1 MIMRRYT
8 SLRWAALAAAAAV
21 ALAGCGG
28 GSDSGGSSG
37 APISSEESGPSGAGS
52 EDAGAE
58 DADSA
63 APESGGDAADEEL
76 TGEHIAREAGL
87 DITVKDLDKSVE
99 QVRSVAE
106 DADGRVSCEQTR
118 IDPDG
123 QWSSTRIEVTVPAE
137 ELDATLAELEDLGE
151 VTERTSETTDLSS
164 TYTDTDA
171 RVRTMKKSIS
181 RLEKLLDGA
190 DDLGQVIKIEDELT
204 DREAD
209 LESLTRRLKALEKRT
224 TTAPIT
230 LDLSTDSAPTSD
242 EDETGFV
249 AGLQH
254 GWSAFTASL
263 AVLVTVLGAVLPFA
277 VVLALVI
284 APLWWWIR
292 RRRSGVS
299 ES

>member
-1 MIMRRYT
+1 MIMRRYA
-8 SLRWAALAAAAAV
+8 SLRWAGLTAAAAV

-28 GSDSGGSSG
+28 SSDSGGSSG
-37 APISSEESGPSGAGS
+37 PPPSSVDSSQVEAGS
-52 EDAGAE
+52 EDSAEPATAG
-58 DADSA
+58 DGSDQ
-63 APESGGDAADEEL
+63 DL
-76 TGEHIAREAGL
+76 TSEHIAREAGL

-99 QVRSVAE
+99 RVRSVAE
-106 DADGRVSCEQTR
+106 AADGRVSSEQTR
-118 IDPDG
+118 IDPDRE
-123 QWSSTRIEVTVPAE
+123 WSSTRIEVTVPAE
-137 ELDATLAELEDLGE
+137 ELDATLTKLEDLGK
-151 VTERTSETTDLSS
+151 VTERTSETQDLSS

-230 LDLSTDSAPTSD
+230 LDLSTDSAPAD
-242 EDETGFV
+242 QEDETGFV
-249 AGLQH
+249 AGLKN
-254 GWSAFTASL
+254 GWSAFTTSL
-263 AVLVTVLGAVLPFA
+263 GVLVTALGAVLPFA
-277 VVLALVI
+277 VVIALVLT
-284 APLWWWIR
+284 PVWWWIR

>member
-1 MIMRRYT
+1 MIMRRYA
-8 SLRWAALAAAAAV
+8 SLRWAALTAAAAV

-37 APISSEESGPSGAGS
+37 APSYSADSGPSADGPEADTAASESAGDGA
-52 EDAGAE
+52 DQ
-58 DADSA
+58 D
-63 APESGGDAADEEL
+63 L
-76 TGEHIAREAGL
+76 TSEHIAREAGL

-99 QVRSVAE
+99 RVRSVAE
-106 DADGRVSCEQTR
+106 AADGRISSEQTR
-118 IDPDG
+118 IDPDHE
-123 QWSSTRIEVTVPAE
+123 WSTTRIEVTVPTE
-137 ELDATLAELEDLGE
+137 ELDPTLAKLEDLGK

-204 DREAD
+204 DREAE

-230 LDLSTDSAPTSD
+230 LDLSTDSAPSTN

-249 AGLQH
+249 AGLKN

-263 AVLVTVLGAVLPFA
+263 GVLVTVLGAVLPFA
-277 VVLALVI
+277 VVFALI
-284 APLWWWIR
+284 LTPLWWWVR
-292 RRRSGVS
+292 RRRSKVS
-299 ES
+299 DS

>member
-8 SLRWAALAAAAAV
+8 SLRWAALVAAAGV
-21 ALAGCGG
+21 ALAGCAGG
-28 GSDSGGSSG
+28 ADSGGSSG
-37 APISSEESGPSGAGS
+37 APASSADSGPSGVGSREAGS
-52 EDAGAE
+52 E
-58 DADSA
+58 ADSA
-63 APESGGDAADEEL
+63 APESAGGADQDL
-76 TGEHIAREAGL
+76 TSEHIAREAGL

-99 QVRSVAE
+99 RVRSVAE
-106 DADGRVSCEQTR
+106 DADGRISSEQTR
-118 IDPDG
+118 IDPDR

-190 DDLGQVIKIEDELT
+190 EDLGQVIKIEDELT

-230 LDLSTDSAPTSD
+230 LDLSTESAPVND
-242 EDETGFV
+242 EEETGFV

-254 GWSAFTASL
+254 GWSAFTSSV

-277 VVLALVI
+277 VVAALVLG
-284 APLWWWIR
+284 PLWWWIR

-299 ES
+299 EP